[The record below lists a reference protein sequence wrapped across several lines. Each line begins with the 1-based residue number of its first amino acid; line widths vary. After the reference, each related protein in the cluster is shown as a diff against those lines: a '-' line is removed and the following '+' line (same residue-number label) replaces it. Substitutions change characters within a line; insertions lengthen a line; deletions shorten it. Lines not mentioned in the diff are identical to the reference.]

1 MVLID
6 NADQKH
12 CPDKNSTFK
21 DTKEFISW
29 VNERNKTK
37 KLDSLI
43 YSYEGCNDRN
53 SKYYTEN
60 DCKGYEQKVFFKG
73 NQTKLNIKPYRKLS
87 SDEIK
92 NIVLNN

>member
-1 MVLID
+1 M
-6 NADQKH
+6 
-12 CPDKNSTFK
+12 T
-21 DTKEFISW
+21 
-29 VNERNKTK
+29 
-37 KLDSLI
+37 

-53 SKYYTEN
+53 SKEYRGDDY
-60 DCKGYEQKVFFKG
+60 CRGYEQKVFFKG